1 MEITVRSFI
10 AYGRPLEMVT
20 SFKYLAQVI
29 SATDNDW
36 TEVVRNLDRAKMV
49 WRRMSWILSREGAT
63 PWVPVFFFKAVIQ
76 AVLLF
81 IVETWVVNPAWERPW
96 GGLRPRWRDA

>member
-1 MEITVRSFI
+1 M
-10 AYGRPLEMVT
+10 
-20 SFKYLAQVI
+20 
-29 SATDNDW
+29 
-36 TEVVRNLDRAKMV
+36 VRNLSQAKTV
-49 WRRMSWILSREGAT
+49 WRRMSHILSREGVK
-63 PWVPVFFFKAVIQ
+63 PRVKGLFFKAVIQ